1 MKKNLIRLTA
11 ALLTLLMLVPCLFAC
26 KKDEE
31 IEELGDAVVTVPEG
45 DEESEQVKNLPTQQD
60 FGGVEIVI
68 LHDIT
73 QDNVRY
79 FAPVEDDG
87 LKSDAVNIALANRNA
102 LIESFYNVKFKIEAL
117 GKYELPEKL
126 GTASQAQLYRADMCY
141 SIAGNAMNKGIP
153 LGLFTDLNTLDN
165 LKLDAS
171 YYDQRIQEEYNIEG
185 KLFCI
190 EGDFTVQDEMRTQVV
205 GINRTLYKDYGYED
219 SYGSPYELV
228 RDNKWTIAT
237 MMEMAKGRSDYNGN
251 AADMTKNSQW
261 SIITEGV
268 FPYVLY
274 LGSGNKILETNNGT
288 WTTAYSDQSKIEI
301 LDNILTYAV
310 ENIFKNEE
318 VLTADNI
325 SISGGQHKL
334 ANSQGVYFA
343 DAKIMFANGQTLF
356 RTSTLSDF
364 ISYRDMEDTFGIL
377 PVPMWEENQDG
388 GYFSWCSSEAHC
400 PLFIPRYGMNDRLDM
415 VSKIVEGYAYF
426 SKYSSNSAVQT
437 VLEAF
442 YENMTYAKL
451 CRTADDYA
459 MLEIIFGN
467 KTFDIDY
474 ALNISQTAWRSK
486 QPKVV
491 ESYTVTTVITNGT
504 SDMTNPDPEANKMT
518 KFLSDMHKA
527 YSN

>member
-1 MKKNLIRLTA
+1 MKKNFIRITA
-11 ALLTLLMLVPCLFAC
+11 MMLALLMLLPCLFAC

-31 IEELGDAVVTVPEG
+31 DEETPDLVVTTPEG
-45 DEESEQVKNLPTQQD
+45 EEEDEQVRNLPTQQD
-60 FGGVEIVI
+60 FGGTEIRI
-68 LHDIT
+68 IHDVPEA
-73 QDNVRY
+73 NVRY
-79 FAPVEDDG
+79 FAPVEDDS
-87 LKSDAVNIALANRNA
+87 LKSDAVNIAFANRNA
-102 LIESFYNVKFKIEAL
+102 VVENFYNVKLNIEVTD
-117 GKYELPEKL
+117 GKVVDDLK
-126 GTASQAQLYRADMCY
+126 TASMSGDYLADICY
-141 SIAGNAMNKGIP
+141 SIAGGAMKDGIP
-153 LGLFTDLNTLDN
+153 IGIFTDLNTLEN

-190 EGDFTVQDEMRTQVV
+190 EGDFTVQDEMRTHVV
-205 GINRTLYKDYGYED
+205 GINRTLYEDYNYVEE
-219 SYGSPYELV
+219 YGSPYDLV
-228 RDNKWTIAT
+228 RNNKWTIAT
-237 MMEMAKGRSDYNGN
+237 MIEMAKGRSDYNGN

-274 LGSGNKILETNNGT
+274 LGSGNKIIETRNGT
-288 WTTAYSDQSKIEI
+288 WSTSYSDQTGVELLTQI
-301 LDNILTYAV
+301 LEYAV
-310 ENIFKNEE
+310 TNIFENDE

-325 SISGGQHKL
+325 SISGNKHAL
-334 ANSQGVYFA
+334 ANSQGVKFD
-343 DAKIMFANGQTLF
+343 DAKRMFANGQTLF

-364 ISYRDMEDTFGIL
+364 VSYRDMEDTFGIL
-377 PVPMWEENQDG
+377 PVPMWEENQEG

-400 PLFIPRYGMNDRLDM
+400 PLFITRYGMNDRLDM
-415 VSKIVEGYAYF
+415 VSKVVEGYAYF
-426 SKYSSNSAVQT
+426 SKYSGNKSVQT
-437 VLEAF
+437 VVEAF

-491 ESYTVTTVITNGT
+491 ESYSVTTVITNGT
-504 SDMTNPDPEANKMT
+504 NDMTSSDPKVNKMT
-518 KFLSDMHKA
+518 KFLSEMNKA
-527 YSN
+527 YSE

>member
-1 MKKNLIRLTA
+1 MMLA
-11 ALLTLLMLVPCLFAC
+11 LLMLIPCLFAC

-31 IEELGDAVVTVPEG
+31 DEETGDVVVTTPEG
-45 DEESEQVKNLPTQQD
+45 EEESEQVKNLPEAQD
-60 FGGVEIVI
+60 FGGAEIII
-68 LHDIT
+68 LHDVP
-73 QDNVRY
+73 QHNVQY
-79 FAPVEDDG
+79 FSPVEDDG
-87 LKSDAVNIALANRNA
+87 LKSDAVNIAFTNRNA
-102 LIESFYNVKFKIEAL
+102 VVESFYKVKLTIKTTNSVVEDLKA
-117 GKYELPEKL
+117 
-126 GTASQAQLYRADMCY
+126 ASAAQTYVADMCY
-141 SIAGNAMNKGIP
+141 SIAGKSMQLGIP
-153 LGLFTDLNTLDN
+153 FGIFTDLNTLEN

-190 EGDFTVQDEMRTQVV
+190 EGDFTIQDEMRTHVV
-205 GINRTLYKDYGYED
+205 GINRTLYEDYGYVEE
-219 SYGSPYELV
+219 YGSPYELV

-237 MMEMAKGRSDYNGN
+237 MLEMSKGRSDYQGN

-274 LGSGNKILETNNGT
+274 LGSGNKIIETENGT
-288 WTTAYSDQSKIEI
+288 WTTSYSDQTRVELLERI
-301 LDNILTYAV
+301 LNYCV
-310 ENIFKNEE
+310 ENIFDNEE
-318 VLTADNI
+318 VLTADKI
-325 SISGGQHKL
+325 SDKL

-343 DAKIMFANGQTLF
+343 DAKSMFANGQTLF

-364 ISYRDMEDTFGIL
+364 TSYRDMEDTFGIL

-400 PLFIPRYGMNDRLDM
+400 PLYITRFGMNDRLDM
-415 VSKIVEGYAYF
+415 VSKVVEGYAYF
-426 SKYSSNSAVQT
+426 SKYSGNSAIQT
-437 VLEAF
+437 VVEAF

-486 QPKVV
+486 QPKIND
-491 ESYTVTTVITNGT
+491 SYTVTTVITNAT
-504 SDMTNPDPEANKMT
+504 NDMTNPDPNVNRMI
-518 KFLSDMHKA
+518 KFLSDMNKA
-527 YSN
+527 YSE